1 MHRQFGGIFVVILVV
16 GTACGGGN
24 GGSGSLSPTAPT
36 TGSAS
41 TTTASSTT
49 GTSPYGACAV
59 TAASAA
65 QTPSF
70 TVQVIPLG
78 DPLHGVFYK
87 CIKVFGMS
95 LLATESFPNDR
106 LVWVAT
112 IAAEYLDNDEDGQ
125 PDDAAVNAALVN
137 GHASMLLAQSE
148 GESKVVGQHPSLD
161 YMEHKQPQGADES
174 TPNGSLGRGDAS
186 LEEVLHLIQNGGYGP
201 AHPNLDPGNGN
212 TYNLLTDAMDIARS
226 GRFKIPPVPYP
237 AAAWYSYDDASCDY
251 ACMAVEYFYWG
262 LTTQLGGQGDF
273 RASRCREIQ
282 NEWKPCTK
290 AEFQTT
296 DTKLYALLTN
306 PAYNLPTRLPNGRY
320 R

>member
-1 MHRQFGGIFVVILVV
+1 MQI
-16 GTACGGGN
+16 
-24 GGSGSLSPTAPT
+24 
-36 TGSAS
+36 
-41 TTTASSTT
+41 
-49 GTSPYGACAV
+49 
-59 TAASAA
+59 
-65 QTPSF
+65 PSF
-70 TVQVIPLG
+70 TVQVIPSG
-78 DPLHGVFYK
+78 DPLHGIFYK

-106 LVWVAT
+106 LAWVAT
-112 IAAEYLDNDEDGQ
+112 IAAEYLDNNEDGL
-125 PDDAAVNAALVN
+125 PDDAAVNAALAN
-137 GHASMLLAQSE
+137 GHASMLLTQSE
-148 GESKVVGQHPSLD
+148 SESMVVSQHPNLH
-161 YMEHKQPQGADES
+161 YMQHKQPQGADES

-212 TYNLLTDAMDIARS
+212 TYNLLTDAMDVARG
-226 GRFKIPPVPYP
+226 GRFKSPPATYP
-237 AAAWYSYDDASCDY
+237 AGAWNTYDDASCDY

-262 LTTQLGGQGDF
+262 LTTLLGGQ
-273 RASRCREIQ
+273 ASRCIEIQ

-306 PAYNLPTRLPNGRY
+306 PAYNLPTRLPDGRY

>member
-1 MHRQFGGIFVVILVV
+1 MVAVVLVSGV
-16 GTACGGGN
+16 AGCGGGD
-24 GGSGSLSPTAPT
+24 SSSPTGPT
-36 TGSAS
+36 AVE
-41 TTTASSTT
+41 TATPVATAT
-49 GTSPYGACAV
+49 GTSSYGVCAV
-59 TAASAA
+59 TAASSM

-70 TVQVIPLG
+70 TVQVIPPG

-87 CIKVFGMS
+87 CTKAFGIS
-95 LLATESFPNDR
+95 LLATESFPSDR

-112 IAAEYLDNDEDGQ
+112 IAAEYLDNNEDGR
-125 PDDAAVNAALVN
+125 PDDAAVNAALAN
-137 GHASMLLAQSE
+137 GHASMLLTQSE
-148 GESKVVGQHPSLD
+148 SESMAVGQNPNLH
-161 YMEHKQPQGADES
+161 YMQHKQPQGANES

-212 TYNLLTDAMDIARS
+212 TYNLLTNAMDVARS

-262 LTTQLGGQGDF
+262 LTTLLGGQGDF
-273 RASRCREIQ
+273 RTSRCSEIQ
-282 NEWKPCTK
+282 REWKPCTK
-290 AEFQTT
+290 AQFQTT
-296 DTKLYALLTN
+296 DTKLYSLLTN
-306 PAYNLPTRLPNGRY
+306 PAYNLPTRLPDGRY